1 MNTAKTALLLAG
13 LTGLFMAVGY
23 LLGGQAG
30 MLLALVIAA
39 ATNLFAYWNSDRML
53 LGMYGAQEVDRSTAP
68 ELYDMTAKLASRA
81 GLPMPRLYI
90 IHEDQ
95 PNAFATGRN
104 PENAAVA
111 VNTGLIN
118 LMSQEEVAGVIA
130 HELAHIKNR
139 DTLIMTITATIAGAI
154 SMIANFG
161 MLFGNSRENNNQ
173 GPGIIA
179 SLALMILAPLAAMVV
194 QMMISRTREYA
205 ADRLGGEIVGNPLWL
220 ASGLQRLE
228 QGVHAIHNARAE
240 YNPATAPL
248 FIINPL
254 SGARMDNLFSTHPNT
269 GNRVQA
275 LVEQAQAMGIRDQ
288 SYDGLRAAR
297 TPAPSG
303 PWGGKTREASFLP
316 QGFSASR
323 RKGPWG

>member
-1 MNTAKTALLLAG
+1 MNYAKTALLLAG
-13 LTGLFMAVGY
+13 LTGLFMAVGFMI
-23 LLGGQAG
+23 GGQSG

-53 LGMYGAQEVDRSTAP
+53 LGMYGAQEVDRTTAP
-68 ELYDMTAKLASRA
+68 DLYSMTEQMAARA
-81 GLPMPRLYI
+81 GIPMPRLYI

-111 VNTGLIN
+111 VNTGLLN
-118 LMSQEEVAGVIA
+118 LMSREEVAGVIA

-139 DTLIMTITATIAGAI
+139 DTLIMTITATVAGAI

-161 MLFGNSRENNNQ
+161 MFFSGSRENNNQ

-228 QGVHAIHNARAE
+228 QGVHAIQNARAE

-269 GNRVQA
+269 HNRVAA
-275 LVEQAQAMGIRDQ
+275 LVEQAQAMGIREGGYGGGAQ
-288 SYDGLRAAR
+288 AAS
-297 TPAPSG
+297 TGG
-303 PWGGKTREASFLP
+303 PWGGAQRGASFLP
-316 QGFSASR
+316 EGFPTQR

>member
-1 MNTAKTALLLAG
+1 MNYAKTALLLAG
-13 LTGLFMAVGY
+13 LTGLFMAVGFM
-23 LLGGQAG
+23 LGGQSG

-53 LGMYGAQEVDRSTAP
+53 LGMYGAQEVDRTSAP
-68 ELYDMTAKLASRA
+68 DLYSMTEQMAARA
-81 GLPMPRLYI
+81 GIPMPRLYI

-111 VNTGLIN
+111 VNTGLLN
-118 LMSQEEVAGVIA
+118 LMSREEVAGVIA

-139 DTLIMTITATIAGAI
+139 DTLIMTITATVAGAI

-161 MLFGNSRENNNQ
+161 MFFSGSRENNNQ

-228 QGVHAIHNARAE
+228 QGVHAIQNARAE

-269 GNRVQA
+269 HNRVAA
-275 LVEQAQAMGIRDQ
+275 LVEQAQAMGIREGGYGGNAQ
-288 SYDGLRAAR
+288 AA
-297 TPAPSG
+297 PASG
-303 PWGGKTREASFLP
+303 PWGGAQRGASFLP
-316 QGFSASR
+316 EGFPTQR

>member
-13 LTGLFMAVGY
+13 LTGLFMAIGY

-30 MLLALVIAA
+30 MLLALVIAG
-39 ATNLFAYWNSDRML
+39 ATNFFAYWNSDRML

-68 ELYDMTAKLASRA
+68 ELYDMTAKLAARA

-111 VNTGLIN
+111 VNTGLVN
-118 LMSQEEVAGVIA
+118 LMSSEEVAGVIA

-139 DTLIMTITATIAGAI
+139 DTLIMTITATVAGAI

-254 SGARMDNLFSTHPNT
+254 SGARMDHLFSTHPNT
-269 GNRVQA
+269 HNRVAA

-288 SYDGLRAAR
+288 SYDGLRAQR
-297 TPAPSG
+297 SSTGSK
-303 PWGGKTREASFLP
+303 PWGGEARDTRFLP
-316 QGFSASR
+316 EGFAATR

>member
-1 MNTAKTALLLAG
+1 MNYAKTALLLAG
-13 LTGLFMAVGY
+13 LTGLFMAVGFM
-23 LLGGQAG
+23 LGGQSG

-53 LGMYGAQEVDRSTAP
+53 LGMYGAQEVDRTTAP
-68 ELYDMTAKLASRA
+68 DLYSMTEQMAARA
-81 GLPMPRLYI
+81 GIPMPRLYI

-111 VNTGLIN
+111 VNTGLLN
-118 LMSQEEVAGVIA
+118 LMSREEVAGVIA

-139 DTLIMTITATIAGAI
+139 DTLIMTITATVAGAI

-161 MLFGNSRENNNQ
+161 MFFSGSRENNNQ

-228 QGVHAIHNARAE
+228 QGVHAIQNARAE

-269 GNRVQA
+269 HNRVAA
-275 LVEQAQAMGIRDQ
+275 LVEQAQAMGIREGGYGGGAQ
-288 SYDGLRAAR
+288 AA
-297 TPAPSG
+297 PAGG
-303 PWGGKTREASFLP
+303 PWGGAQRRASFLP
-316 QGFSASR
+316 EGFPTQR

>member
-1 MNTAKTALLLAG
+1 MNYAKTALLLAG
-13 LTGLFMAVGY
+13 LTGLFMAVGF
-23 LLGGQAG
+23 LLGGQSG

-53 LGMYGAQEVDRSTAP
+53 LGMYGAQEVDRRTAP
-68 ELYDMTAKLASRA
+68 DLYAMTEQMAARA
-81 GLPMPRLYI
+81 GIPMPRLYI

-111 VNTGLIN
+111 VNTGLLN
-118 LMSQEEVAGVIA
+118 LMSREEVAGVIA

-139 DTLIMTITATIAGAI
+139 DTLIMTITATVAGAI

-161 MLFGNSRENNNQ
+161 MFFGGSRENNNQ
-173 GPGIIA
+173 GPGIVA

-205 ADRLGGEIVGNPLWL
+205 ADRLGAEIVGNPLWL

-228 QGVHAIHNARAE
+228 QGVHAIQNARAE

-269 GNRVQA
+269 QNRVAA
-275 LVEQAQAMGIRDQ
+275 LVEQAHAMGIREGGASQ
-288 SYDGLRAAR
+288 NAA
-297 TPAPSG
+297 AGG
-303 PWGGKTREASFLP
+303 PWGGAQRGASFLP
-316 QGFSASR
+316 EGFPAQR